1 MPDELLLVLVDVRVI
16 VDPVPD
22 GIVFDGVGLVV
33 GFEDLDDVEKV
44 ILRDVNISGG
54 MVVMVMS
61 LLGLRSVGGVNGFVG
76 EVDIVVRLLDND
88 DDSVEVGRVNVP
100 GGLVGLVIGVD
111 FVGVLG
117 VERVLEV
124 DKVGLLVDL
133 LGVFDVTELV
143 DNVDNDGVTTGG
155 VKSESGVIGV
165 VVTVGIGTDEL
176 IVLLVG
182 VENCV
187 TVLEVVI
194 GVDFVTVWLLLL
206 VVGLL
211 DDVLLV

>member
-1 MPDELLLVLVDVRVI
+1 VPDELLLVLVDVRVI

-124 DKVGLLVDL
+124 DKVGLLVDML
-133 LGVFDVTELV
+133 VVFDATELV